1 MGNLFA
7 SFNTGVSGLHSAQ
20 SSLYTTA
27 HNIAN
32 ATTEG
37 YSRQQVIVTDAFYST
52 RYGAYANRLQIGK
65 GTDIAEIRQVRNT
78 FLDAQYRVQ
87 AGRQS
92 FYEAQYKAVK
102 EIEDLFG
109 EMESEEFITSVT
121 DLWSAVSNL
130 AQEPNNI
137 VLRSELVST
146 ASKFTERA
154 NALRDQLVEYQTN
167 MNQEVKNQVDQIN
180 DIVDQ
185 IRQYNEL
192 IQKYEATGESA
203 NDYRDSRNLLLDQL
217 STYVNVES
225 YEEVDGTVS
234 IYAEGQFLLESNVQ
248 HRLTTANESE
258 TSKLLKPVWE
268 MGGDFF
274 LRGELSYSSENDT
287 DTGSL
292 RGLLVARG
300 KSKTTYLDI
309 PQKPDESDYLD
320 ADGNLDSKAYFN
332 ATEEYN
338 RKVEEYNENVQP
350 SIVMTIE
357 AEFDQLIHGIATMVN
372 DTLCP
377 NKKLT
382 LADGTTI
389 TVLDTD
395 KAPIGDDADKTI
407 GAELFVRRETSR
419 YTEKTVTVLDDDGKP
434 KPVTVYQYNE
444 ENPNDH
450 YSLYTT
456 DQLEVN
462 PELLRDPSKL
472 PLSANASSGHVDGY
486 TLDLCQDLLAKWQGK
501 FGTMDPNSMTTYNFC
516 DYYGAMVGQFSTLG
530 NVWKGIIDNQET
542 TVHSVESD
550 RQKEMGVSTDEELA
564 DLIKYQ
570 QCYNAS
576 SRYITVVDEMIE
588 HLLTRL

>member
-27 HNIAN
+27 HNLAN
-32 ATTEG
+32 ATTKG

-52 RYGAYANRLQIGK
+52 RYGAYANRLQVGL
-65 GTDIAEIRQVRNT
+65 GTEVAEIRQVRNQ
-78 FLDAQYRVQ
+78 FLDSQYRLQ
-87 AGRQS
+87 LGRQS
-92 FYEAQYKAVK
+92 FYEAQYQAVQ

-109 EMESEEFITSVT
+109 ELEGEEFITSVT
-121 DLWSAVSNL
+121 NLWSAVSNL

-146 ASKFTERA
+146 ASQFTERA

-167 MNQEVKNQVDQIN
+167 MNQEVKNQVNKIN
-180 DIVDQ
+180 EIVSE
-185 IRQYNEL
+185 ISEYNDL
-192 IQKYEATGESA
+192 IKKYEATGESA
-203 NDYRDSRNLLLDQL
+203 NDYRDSRNFLLDQL
-217 STYVNVES
+217 SSYVNVES
-225 YEEVDGTVS
+225 FEEVDGTIS
-234 IYAEGQFLLESNVQ
+234 IYAEGSFLLESNVQ

-268 MGGDFF
+268 TGGDFF

-300 KSKTTYLDI
+300 KSATTYLDI
-309 PQKPDESDYLD
+309 PQKPVETDYVD
-320 ADGNLDSKAYFN
+320 ADGNLDNRAFFN

-357 AEFDQLIHGIATMVN
+357 AEFDQLIHGIVTMVN

-377 NKKLT
+377 NKEIT
-382 LADGTTI
+382 LADGTTM
-389 TVLDTD
+389 TVLDTE
-395 KAPIGDDADKTI
+395 KAPIGDDADKTM
-407 GAELFVRRETSR
+407 GAELFVRRNTSR
-419 YTEKTVTVLDDDGKP
+419 YTEKTVTVLDENGNP
-434 KPVTVYQYNE
+434 QAISVFEYNDE
-444 ENPNDH
+444 DPGDH

-486 TLDLCQDLLAKWQGK
+486 TLDLCQELLKKWQGD
-501 FGTMDPNSMTTYNFC
+501 FGTLDPNSMTSYNFS
-516 DYYGAMVGQFSTLG
+516 DYYGAMVGQFATLG
-530 NVWKGIIDNQET
+530 NVWKGMIENQET
-542 TVHSVESD
+542 TVHSVESA
-550 RQKEMGVSTDEELA
+550 RQNEMGVSTDEELA
-564 DLIKYQ
+564 DLLKYQ

-588 HLLTRL
+588 HLITRL

>member
-92 FYEAQYKAVK
+92 FYEAQYKAVQ

-109 EMESEEFITSVT
+109 EMEGEEFITSVT

-338 RKVEEYNENVQP
+338 ENVQP

-419 YTEKTVTVLDDDGKP
+419 YTEKTVTVLDDDGNP

-444 ENPNDH
+444 EDPNDH

>member
-20 SSLYTTA
+20 SALYTTA
-27 HNIAN
+27 HNLAN

-92 FYEAQYKAVK
+92 FYEAQYKAVQ

-109 EMESEEFITSVT
+109 EMEGEEFITSVT

-180 DIVDQ
+180 DIVDH
-185 IRQYNEL
+185 NEL

-377 NKKLT
+377 NKELT

-419 YTEKTVTVLDDDGKP
+419 YTEKTVTVLDDDGNP

-444 ENPNDH
+444 EDPNDH

-516 DYYGAMVGQFSTLG
+516 DYYKAMVGQFSTLG

-542 TVHSVESD
+542 TVHSVESA
-550 RQKEMGVSTDEELA
+550 RQNEMGVSTDEELA

-588 HLLTRL
+588 HLITRL

>member
-27 HNIAN
+27 HNLAN
-32 ATTEG
+32 ATTKG

-92 FYEAQYKAVK
+92 FYEAQYKAVQ

-109 EMESEEFITSVT
+109 EMEGEEFITSIT

-130 AQEPNNI
+130 AQEPNSI

-167 MNQEVKNQVDQIN
+167 MNEEVKKQVDQIN
-180 DIVDQ
+180 SIVDQ

-192 IQKYEATGESA
+192 IQKYEAAGESA
-203 NDYRDSRNLLLDQL
+203 NDYRDSRNLLLDEL

-225 YEEVDGTVS
+225 YEEIDGTVS
-234 IYAEGQFLLESNVQ
+234 IYAEGQFLLESNIQ

-274 LRGELSYSSENDT
+274 LRGELSYSSQNDT

-309 PQKPDESDYLD
+309 PQKPNESDYLD
-320 ADGNLDSKAYFN
+320 ADDNLDSKAYFN

-357 AEFDQLIHGIATMVN
+357 AEFDQLIHGIVKMVN

-377 NKKLT
+377 NKELT

-395 KAPIGDDADKTI
+395 KAPIGDDADKTM

-419 YTEKTVTVLDDDGKP
+419 YTEKTVTVLDDDGNP

-444 ENPNDH
+444 EDPNDH

-472 PLSANASSGHVDGY
+472 PLSANDSSGHVDGY
-486 TLDLCQDLLAKWQGK
+486 TLDLCQELLDKWQGK

-516 DYYGAMVGQFSTLG
+516 DYYEAMVGQFSTLG
-530 NVWKGIIDNQET
+530 NVWKGIIDNQEK
-542 TVHSVESD
+542 TVYSVESS
-550 RQKEMGVSTDEELA
+550 RQNEMGVSTDEELA

-576 SRYITVVDEMIE
+576 SRYITVVDQMIE
-588 HLLTRL
+588 HLITSL

>member
-27 HNIAN
+27 HNLAN
-32 ATTEG
+32 ATTKG

-92 FYEAQYKAVK
+92 FYEAQYKAVQ
-102 EIEDLFG
+102 EIEGLFG
-109 EMESEEFITSVT
+109 EMEGEEFITSVT

-130 AQEPNNI
+130 AQEPNSI

-146 ASKFTERA
+146 ASKFTERT

-180 DIVDQ
+180 SIVDQ

-192 IQKYEATGESA
+192 IQKYEAAGESA
-203 NDYRDSRNLLLDQL
+203 NDYRDSRNLLLDEL

-225 YEEVDGTVS
+225 YEEIDGTVS
-234 IYAEGQFLLESNVQ
+234 IYAEGQFLLESNIQ

-309 PQKPDESDYLD
+309 PQKPNESDYLD

-357 AEFDQLIHGIATMVN
+357 AEFDQLIHGIVKMVN
-372 DTLCP
+372 D
-377 NKKLT
+377 NKELT

-395 KAPIGDDADKTI
+395 KAPIGDDADKTM

-419 YTEKTVTVLDDDGKP
+419 YTEKTVTVLDDDGNP

-444 ENPNDH
+444 EDPNDH

-472 PLSANASSGHVDGY
+472 PLSANDSSGHVDGY
-486 TLDLCQDLLAKWQGK
+486 TLDLCQELLEKWQGK

-542 TVHSVESD
+542 TVHSVESA

>member
-27 HNIAN
+27 HNLAN
-32 ATTEG
+32 ATTKG

-92 FYEAQYKAVK
+92 FYEAQYKAVQ

-109 EMESEEFITSVT
+109 EMEGEEFITSIT

-130 AQEPNNI
+130 AQEPNSI

-180 DIVDQ
+180 SIVDQ

-192 IQKYEATGESA
+192 IQKYEAAGESA
-203 NDYRDSRNLLLDQL
+203 NDYRDSRNLLLDEL

-225 YEEVDGTVS
+225 YEEIDGTVS
-234 IYAEGQFLLESNVQ
+234 IYAEGQFLLESNIQ
-248 HRLTTANESE
+248 HRLTTANESK

-309 PQKPDESDYLD
+309 PQKPNESDYLD

-357 AEFDQLIHGIATMVN
+357 AEFDQLIHGIVKMVN

-377 NKKLT
+377 NKELT

-395 KAPIGDDADKTI
+395 KAPIGDDADKTM

-419 YTEKTVTVLDDDGKP
+419 YTEKTVTVLDDDGNP

-444 ENPNDH
+444 EDPNDH

-472 PLSANASSGHVDGY
+472 PLSANDSSGHVDGY
-486 TLDLCQDLLAKWQGK
+486 TLDLCQELLDKWQGK

-516 DYYGAMVGQFSTLG
+516 DYYEAMVGQFSTLG
-530 NVWKGIIDNQET
+530 NVWKGIIDNQEK
-542 TVHSVESD
+542 TVYSVESS
-550 RQKEMGVSTDEELA
+550 RQNEMGVSTDEELA

-576 SRYITVVDEMIE
+576 SRYITVVDQMIE
-588 HLLTRL
+588 HLITSL

>member
-27 HNIAN
+27 HNLAN
-32 ATTEG
+32 ATTKG

-52 RYGAYANRLQIGK
+52 RYGAYANRLQVGK

-87 AGRQS
+87 SSRQS
-92 FYEAQYKAVK
+92 FYEAQYKAVQ

-109 EMESEEFITSVT
+109 ELEGEEFITSVT
-121 DLWSAVSNL
+121 NLWSAVSNL

-137 VLRSELVST
+137 VLRSGLVST
-146 ASKFTERA
+146 ASQFTERA
-154 NALRDQLVEYQTN
+154 NALRDQLTEYQTN

-180 DIVDQ
+180 TIVDQ
-185 IRQYNEL
+185 VREYNEL

-217 STYVNVES
+217 NEIVNVDC
-225 YEEVDGTVS
+225 YEEVDGTVT
-234 IYAEGQFLLESNVQ
+234 IYAEGQYLLEANIQ
-248 HRLTTANESE
+248 RRLTTAFESE

-268 MGGDFF
+268 AGGDFF
-274 LRGELSYSSENDT
+274 FRGELAYSSENDT

-300 KSKTTYLDI
+300 NSTTTYLDI
-309 PQKPDESDYLD
+309 PQKPQESEFTDEY
-320 ADGNLDSKAYFN
+320 GNFDQKAYFN

-338 RKVEEYNENVQP
+338 RKVEQYNENVQP
-350 SIVMTIE
+350 SIVMTIQ
-357 AEFDQLIHGIATMVN
+357 AEFDQLIHGIATMIN

-377 NKKLT
+377 NKEIT
-382 LADGTTI
+382 LSDGTKM

-395 KAPIGDDADKTI
+395 KAPIGDDADKTM
-407 GAELFVRRETSR
+407 GAELFKRRTQDR
-419 YTEKTVTVLDDDGKP
+419 YTEKTVTVLDEDGNP
-434 KPVTVYQYNE
+434 KAVTVYEYNP
-444 ENPNDH
+444 ENPDDH

-456 DQLEVN
+456 DQLQVN
-462 PELLRDPSKL
+462 PELMKDPSKL

-486 TLDLCQDLLAKWQGK
+486 TLDLCQDLLKSWQGK
-501 FGTMDPNSMTTYNFC
+501 FGVLDPNSMTTYNFC
-516 DYYGAMVGQFSTLG
+516 DYYGAMVGQFATLG
-530 NVWKGIIDNQET
+530 NVWKGIIENQET
-542 TVHSVESD
+542 TVYSVEKA
-550 RQKEMGVSTDEELA
+550 RQNEMGVSTDEELS

-576 SRYITVVDEMIE
+576 SRYITVIDEMIE
-588 HLLTRL
+588 HLITRM

>member
-27 HNIAN
+27 HNLAN
-32 ATTEG
+32 ATTKG

-92 FYEAQYKAVK
+92 FYEAQYKAVH

-109 EMESEEFITSVT
+109 EMEGEEFITSIT

-130 AQEPNNI
+130 AQEPNSI

-146 ASKFTERA
+146 ASKFTERT

-180 DIVDQ
+180 SIVDQ

-192 IQKYEATGESA
+192 IQKYEAAGESA
-203 NDYRDSRNLLLDQL
+203 NDYRDSRNLLLDEL

-225 YEEVDGTVS
+225 YEEIDGTVS
-234 IYAEGQFLLESNVQ
+234 IYAEGQFLLESNIQ

-309 PQKPDESDYLD
+309 PQKPNESDYLD

-357 AEFDQLIHGIATMVN
+357 AEFDQLIHGIVKMVN

-377 NKKLT
+377 NKELT

-395 KAPIGDDADKTI
+395 KAPIGDDADKTM

-444 ENPNDH
+444 EDPNDH

-472 PLSANASSGHVDGY
+472 PLSANDSSGHVDGY
-486 TLDLCQDLLAKWQGK
+486 TLDLCQELLEKWQGK

-516 DYYGAMVGQFSTLG
+516 DYYEAMVGQFSTLG
-530 NVWKGIIDNQET
+530 NVWKGIIDNQEK
-542 TVHSVESD
+542 TVHSVESS
-550 RQKEMGVSTDEELA
+550 RQNEMGVSTDEELA

-576 SRYITVVDEMIE
+576 SRYITVVDQMIE
-588 HLLTRL
+588 HLITSL

>member
-27 HNIAN
+27 HNLAN
-32 ATTEG
+32 ATTKG

-92 FYEAQYKAVK
+92 FYEAQYKAVQ

-109 EMESEEFITSVT
+109 EMEGEEFITSIT

-130 AQEPNNI
+130 AQEPNSI

-180 DIVDQ
+180 SIVDQ

-192 IQKYEATGESA
+192 IQKYEAAGESA
-203 NDYRDSRNLLLDQL
+203 NDYRDSRNLLLDEL

-225 YEEVDGTVS
+225 YEEIDGTVS
-234 IYAEGQFLLESNVQ
+234 IYAEGQFLLESNIQ

-309 PQKPDESDYLD
+309 PQKPNESDYLD
-320 ADGNLDSKAYFN
+320 ADDNLDSKAYFN

-357 AEFDQLIHGIATMVN
+357 AEFDQLIHGIVKMVN

-377 NKKLT
+377 NKELT

-395 KAPIGDDADKTI
+395 KAPIGDDADKTM

-419 YTEKTVTVLDDDGKP
+419 YTEKTVTVLDDDGNP

-444 ENPNDH
+444 EDPNDH

-472 PLSANASSGHVDGY
+472 PLSANDSSGHVDGY
-486 TLDLCQDLLAKWQGK
+486 TLDLCQELLDKWQGK

-530 NVWKGIIDNQET
+530 NVWKGIIDNQEK
-542 TVHSVESD
+542 TVHSVESS
-550 RQKEMGVSTDEELA
+550 RQNEMGVSTDEELA

-576 SRYITVVDEMIE
+576 SRYITVVDQMIE
-588 HLLTRL
+588 HLITSL